1 MKSTVLLYHKES
13 ENPEQSRHSTE
24 KGSTACPKR
33 HTQSVAMAP
42 SASKAMLSTS
52 VFYSNMTGSN
62 QQPWLS
68 HGADSPGGKVDQTPG
83 EVWMLHRVFKSPQ
96 ARF

>member
-13 ENPEQSRHSTE
+13 ENPEQSLYSTE
-24 KGSTACPKR
+24 KGSRACPKR
-33 HTQSVAMAP
+33 HTQSVEMAP

-52 VFYSNMTGSN
+52 VFYSNMTDSS
-62 QQPWLS
+62 QQLWLN

-83 EVWMLHRVFKSPQ
+83 EVWMLPRVFKSLQ